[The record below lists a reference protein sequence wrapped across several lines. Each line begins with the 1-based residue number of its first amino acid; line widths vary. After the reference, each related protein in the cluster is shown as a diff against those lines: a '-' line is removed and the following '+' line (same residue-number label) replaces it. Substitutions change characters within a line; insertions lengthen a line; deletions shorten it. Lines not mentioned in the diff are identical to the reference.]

1 MSYNYT
7 TCRTSKLFARF
18 SIHDGVTDPAIPAVD
33 VQQNARPA
41 TADEPMV
48 PNTPARG
55 KDMRAPILV
64 GYGRFSQERGGG
76 GVRVCKVVGVSNQK

>member
-1 MSYNYT
+1 MVW
-7 TCRTSKLFARF
+7 LVFP
-18 SIHDGVTDPAIPAVD
+18 DLPAVD

-48 PNTPARG
+48 PNTPTRG

-64 GYGRFSQERGGG
+64 GYRRWGGG
-76 GVRVCKVVGVSNQK
+76 RMDKGGGCW

>member
-1 MSYNYT
+1 M
-7 TCRTSKLFARF
+7 ARLVF
-18 SIHDGVTDPAIPAVD
+18 HEIPAVD

-55 KDMRAPILV
+55 KDKRTPILV
-64 GYGRFSQERGGG
+64 DYKRFSR
-76 GVRVCKVVGVSNQK
+76 R